1 MQNCD
6 KLNKKGSRCLLEW
19 PEILHSLND
28 FVKTNNEMLFLDYW
42 LAAVLR
48 IFSAA
53 SVTSKLYGHTRFTLF
68 AIILRRGM
76 KAYTS
81 EKRDLSFRARPS
93 PNRQNLD
100 ESVGN
105 LVYKLNNYWK

>member
-1 MQNCD
+1 MQNSD
-6 KLNKKGSRCLLEW
+6 KLNKKGSHCLLEW

-28 FVKTNNEMLFLDYW
+28 YDKQRDAIFRLRAW

-81 EKRDLSFRARPS
+81 EK
-93 PNRQNLD
+93 
-100 ESVGN
+100 
-105 LVYKLNNYWK
+105 

>member
-1 MQNCD
+1 MQNSD
-6 KLNKKGSRCLLEW
+6 KLIKGKSPLARVVGNFAHEYEQRDAIFRLRA
-19 PEILHSLND
+19 
-28 FVKTNNEMLFLDYW
+28 W

-53 SVTSKLYGHTRFTLF
+53 SVTSELYGHTRFILF

-81 EKRDLSFRARPS
+81 EKLDLSFRARPN
-93 PNRQNLD
+93 PNRQDLD
-100 ESVGN
+100 ESVRT
-105 LVYKLNNYWK
+105 LVCKPNNYWK

>member
-1 MQNCD
+1 MQNSD
-6 KLNKKGSRCLLEW
+6 KLIKGKSLLAGVVG
-19 PEILHSLND
+19 D
-28 FVKTNNEMLFLDYW
+28 FAYVNRNNEIFYFRLRSW

-53 SVTSKLYGHTRFTLF
+53 SVTSELYGHTRFILF

-81 EKRDLSFRARPS
+81 EKLDLSFRARPN
-93 PNRQNLD
+93 PNRQDLD
-100 ESVGN
+100 ESVRT
-105 LVYKLNNYWK
+105 LVCKPNNYWK

>member
-1 MQNCD
+1 MQNSD
-6 KLNKKGSRCLLEW
+6 KLNKKGSRCLLQW
-19 PEILHSLND
+19 PEIVHTLNEQRD
-28 FVKTNNEMLFLDYW
+28 AIFRLRAW

-53 SVTSKLYGHTRFTLF
+53 SVTSELYGHTRFTLF

-76 KAYTS
+76 KAFTS

-100 ESVGN
+100 ENVRN
-105 LVYKLNNYWK
+105 LVCKPNNYWK